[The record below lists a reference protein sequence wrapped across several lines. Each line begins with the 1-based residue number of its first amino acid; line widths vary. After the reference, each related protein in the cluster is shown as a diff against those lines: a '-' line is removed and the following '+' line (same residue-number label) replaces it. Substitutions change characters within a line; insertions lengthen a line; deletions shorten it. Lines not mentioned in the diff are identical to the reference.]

1 MMPREIVGDPAI
13 LIVGDH
19 ASNHVPADIDLGI
32 DPALLDQHVAIDLG
46 VAPLAAALCATLGCS
61 ALLAEVSRLV
71 VDLNR
76 EEDAPGLIPIAS
88 DGHAI
93 PGNAALDDAGRSAR
107 IARFWRPWHD
117 ALATRIATAPP
128 ALLVSLHSFTPRLA
142 TSDEPRPWQIGILYN
157 RAARAARIALPL
169 LEAAGIAAGD
179 NLPYSGKLLNATM
192 NRHGEGNGIA
202 YLGIEVRQDLI
213 ADAEGVAHWAAVLA
227 PVIAEVSKHPSTACG
242 RGTDPRSGSG

>member
-1 MMPREIVGDPAI
+1 MMPRDIAGDPAI

-32 DPALLDQHVAIDLG
+32 DPVLLNQHVAIDLG

-61 ALLAEVSRLV
+61 ALLATVSRLV
-71 VDLNR
+71 TDLNR
-76 EEDAPGLIPIAS
+76 EEDAPGLVPIAS

-93 PGNAALDDAGRSAR
+93 PGNAALDEAGRRAR

-117 ALATRIATAPP
+117 ALAARIATARPD
-128 ALLVSLHSFTPRLA
+128 LLVSLHSFTPRPA

-157 RAARAARIALPL
+157 QDARAARIALPL
-169 LEAAGIAAGD
+169 LEAAGIAVGD

-192 NRHGEGNGIA
+192 NRHGEANGIA

-213 ADAEGVAHWAAVLA
+213 ADAPGVAHWAAMLA
-227 PVIAEVSKHPSTACG
+227 PVIAEVAANLE
-242 RGTDPRSGSG
+242 